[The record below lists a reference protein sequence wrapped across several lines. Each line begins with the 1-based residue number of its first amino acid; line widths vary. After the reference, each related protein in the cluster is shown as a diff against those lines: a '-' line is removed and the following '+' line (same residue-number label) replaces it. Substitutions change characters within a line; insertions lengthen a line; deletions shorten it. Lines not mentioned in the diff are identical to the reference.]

1 MKAHEGNRKIPF
13 PTNSYLIRHNFPRPL
28 TYILIA
34 NNLNQNKILRLHN
47 HARSFMTCIFLTNG
61 TIHFNP
67 LNLFQFDA
75 PPQHHIPYPQLE
87 IPDNDPS
94 STVCFPSLAV
104 MVFIKFTSNI
114 LNPNLILSRPINP
127 SLSNSIKKPQ
137 TTINYHFCC
146 LNCSSD
152 IATMAGGI
160 SYPTVPRLHDAS
172 PPSIL
177 PILALTSSAPCTPNT
192 NPSIFDCHFT
202 PSTIDP
208 KPSTPISLFNPI

>member
-1 MKAHEGNRKIPF
+1 MSRFPFLLPKKLMKATGR
-13 PTNSYLIRHNFPRPL
+13 YLSPPILISSATTSRPL

-67 LNLFQFDA
+67 LNLFQFY
-75 PPQHHIPYPQLE
+75 Q
-87 IPDNDPS
+87 
-94 STVCFPSLAV
+94 
-104 MVFIKFTSNI
+104 
-114 LNPNLILSRPINP
+114 
-127 SLSNSIKKPQ
+127 KPQ

-152 IATMAGGI
+152 ITMAGGI

-177 PILALTSSAPCTPNT
+177 PILALTSSAPALPTQIHPY
-192 NPSIFDCHFT
+192 
-202 PSTIDP
+202 STATSPLDY
-208 KPSTPISLFNPI
+208 

>member
-1 MKAHEGNRKIPF
+1 M
-13 PTNSYLIRHNFPRPL
+13 
-28 TYILIA
+28 
-34 NNLNQNKILRLHN
+34 LH
-47 HARSFMTCIFLTNG
+47 HSTTFLTPSLRSQT
-61 TIHFNP
+61 TIHP
-67 LNLFQFDA
+67 SQA
-75 PPQHHIPYPQLE
+75 YCRPPPPSIYVQHLYK
-87 IPDNDPS
+87 
-94 STVCFPSLAV
+94 CFPSLAV

-208 KPSTPISLFNPI
+208 KPYTPISLFNPI